1 MTDLIEFLISE
12 EAIMV
17 YIVALILSV
26 FYIIFYFIKK
36 GSNNRKLKHNTM
48 ELKRLSEEVMD
59 LAVKQETKVV
69 LDEKPVLMAVESKKE
84 ELPKANTVM
93 EEPKK
98 VAPFKTAPVVE
109 TKPVVEP
116 IKVTPAVEVKPVVEP
131 AKVTPAVEVKPVVEP
146 IKAAPIIE
154 AKPVVAEPVQEIV
167 EDAIEEVVEEP
178 VIEEKSVESN
188 LVYTAIEPKQEEA
201 IRELEEMTEKLENN
215 ENPIENIELTEFE
228 RMQEDTAIISLDE
241 LMMKAKEMYGNS
253 EVIEEDRGDEPIT
266 LAEFEAR
273 RNHSVDTKQEEATVT
288 IDDVLGVK
296 ITEVKEETK
305 KFKSSP
311 VISPV
316 YGIASNDKVINK
328 NTDLELENTAN
339 YEKLDEE
346 IRKTND
352 FISTLKE
359 LQSNLD

>member
-59 LAVKQETKVV
+59 LAVKQEKNVV

-84 ELPKANTVM
+84 ELSKANTVV
-93 EEPKK
+93 EAPKK
-98 VAPFKTAPVVE
+98 VAPIKTAPVVE

-116 IKVTPAVEVKPVVEP
+116 IKVAS
-131 AKVTPAVEVKPVVEP
+131 AVEVKPVVEP
-146 IKAAPIIE
+146 IKVAPIIE
-154 AKPVVAEPVQEIV
+154 AKPVVVEPVQEIV
-167 EDAIEEVVEEP
+167 EDAIEEVVEAP
-178 VIEEKSVESN
+178 VIEEKSAESN

>member
-84 ELPKANTVM
+84 ELPKANAVI
-93 EEPKK
+93 EAPKK
-98 VAPFKTAPVVE
+98 VAPIKTTPVVE
-109 TKPVVEP
+109 TKSVVEP
-116 IKVTPAVEVKPVVEP
+116 IK
-131 AKVTPAVEVKPVVEP
+131 AKPAVEVKPVVEP
-146 IKAAPIIE
+146 IKVAPIIE
-154 AKPVVAEPVQEIV
+154 TKPVVADAVQEIV

>member
-98 VAPFKTAPVVE
+98 VAPFKTTPAVE
-109 TKPVVEP
+109 TKSVVEP
-116 IKVTPAVEVKPVVEP
+116 IKVAS
-131 AKVTPAVEVKPVVEP
+131 AVEVKPVVEP
-146 IKAAPIIE
+146 IKVAPIIE
-154 AKPVVAEPVQEIV
+154 AKPVVVEPVQEIV
-167 EDAIEEVVEEP
+167 EDAIEEVVEAP
-178 VIEEKSVESN
+178 VIEEKSAESN

-316 YGIASNDKVINK
+316 YGIASNDKVINR